1 MLGLFCIPIR
11 FNTNKSVYEEY
22 LDFLV
27 QSETAGYEAAFIGE
41 HLSDERED
49 IQSSIVF
56 AAALLAR
63 TSQISVGLSVLP
75 LPHYDIKLLVKQLE
89 DLYSLGNGRLHIG
102 FGPGALRSD
111 LLYLDIN
118 PELRAEIFNNKLR
131 QLRDAKARSRV
142 LSNMEEYRWFSTLLS
157 ASPVASTKLNLL
169 GNSGFT
175 SNFCHHSHLPEH
187 YRCLTEDRLN
197 PLNGKWHIGMNLI
210 PNINELSAGSRNTIR
225 STLLYIYAKLGP
237 RASTI
242 MLGSNREVDGL
253 SEQAIGDLLLQE
265 QVITHKDYL
274 EVKSELRLLQNGGF
288 TMVNLFDCL
297 NDLCYVEQILSL
309 PTSA

>member
-11 FNTNKSVYEEY
+11 FDTNESVYAKY

-27 QSETAGYEAAFIGE
+27 QSEAAGYEAVFIGE

-56 AAALLAR
+56 ASALLAR
-63 TSQISVGLSVLP
+63 TSQINVGLSVLP
-75 LPHYDIKLLVKQLE
+75 LPHYDIKLLVKMLE

-111 LLYLDIN
+111 LVYLDID
-118 PELRAEIFNNKLR
+118 PELRAELFTHKLR

-142 LSNMEEYRWFSTLLS
+142 LSNMEEHRWFSTLLS
-157 ASPVASTKLNLL
+157 ASPVASSKLNLL
-169 GNSGFT
+169 GNSGFS
-175 SNFCHHSHLPEH
+175 SNFCHRSHLPEH
-187 YRCLTEDRLN
+187 YKCLTENREY
-197 PLNGKWHIGMNLI
+197 PLSGKWHIGMNLV
-210 PNINELSAGSRNTIR
+210 PSINELSTDSRDTIR
-225 STLLYIYAKLGP
+225 STLLYIYTKLGD
-237 RASTI
+237 RANTV
-242 MLGSNREVDGL
+242 MLGNNREIGGL
-253 SEQAIGDLLLQE
+253 SEQAIGSLLLQE
-265 QVITHKDYL
+265 QVITHKSYL
-274 EVKSELRLLQNGGF
+274 EVKSEVGLLQNGGF